1 MSNLARGI
9 ISDMQYDFVA
19 IGDITTDAFI
29 KLKDAEELMNH
40 DVREL
45 CVRFGDKVP
54 YEEMIEVRAV
64 GNAANAAVSAR
75 RIGLSSALIARIGD
89 DQNGK
94 NCRETL
100 TGNGVSDEYVETQ
113 AGMPTNY
120 HYVLWFGAERTI
132 LVKQNSFHYSLPN
145 FETPPKYIYL
155 TSLGESAKDFHH
167 EVAAYC
173 AAHPETKLAFQPGTF
188 QIKLGKDELKDV
200 YAVTEIFFCNK
211 EEAQTILG
219 TSESDVKKLMEGIRA
234 LGPKIVVVTDG
245 PNGSNILEQDGS
257 AWHAPMYPD
266 PAPPVSRTGAGDATA
281 SSTVAFIELGMTP
294 REALLRGLIN
304 AASVVQ
310 GVGAQTK
317 LLPKNQIEEWYAKR
331 PAEFQTTTL

>member
-1 MSNLARGI
+1 
-9 ISDMQYDFVA
+9 MQYDFVA
-19 IGDITTDAFI
+19 IGDMTTDCFI
-29 KLKDAEELMNH
+29 KIKDAEELMDH
-40 DVREL
+40 GVREL

-54 YEEMIEVRAV
+54 FEEAIEVRAV
-64 GNAANAAVSAR
+64 GNAANAAVAAR
-75 RIGLSSALIARIGD
+75 RIGLSAALIARVGD

-113 AGMPTNY
+113 AGLPTNY

-132 LVKQNSFHYSLPN
+132 LVKQNTFSYAMPT
-145 FETPPKYIYL
+145 FEAPPKYFYL
-155 TSLGESAKDFHH
+155 TSLGESAKEFHH
-167 EVAAYC
+167 EIAAYC
-173 AAHPETKLAFQPGTF
+173 AAHPETKLVFQPGTF
-188 QIKLGKDELKDV
+188 QIKLGAEALKDV

-211 EEAQTILG
+211 EEAQTILN
-219 TSESDVKKLMEGIRA
+219 TTESDIKKLMEMLHA

-281 SSTVAFIELGMTP
+281 SSTVAFIEQGLSP

-317 LLPKNQIEEWYAKR
+317 LLSREEIEAWYAKR
-331 PAEFQTTTL
+331 PADFQATILA

>member
-1 MSNLARGI
+1 MK
-9 ISDMQYDFVA
+9 YDFVA

-29 KLKDAEELMNH
+29 KLKDAEELMDH
-40 DVREL
+40 GVREL

-54 YEEMIEVRAV
+54 YEEVIEVRAV
-64 GNAANAAVSAR
+64 GNAANAAVAAQ
-75 RIGLSSALIARIGD
+75 RIGLSSALIARVGD

-113 AGMPTNY
+113 PGLPTNY

-132 LVKQNSFHYSLPN
+132 LVKQTKFTYSMPQ
-145 FETPPKYIYL
+145 FESPPKYFYL
-155 TSLGESAKDFHH
+155 TSLGESAKEFHH
-167 EVAAYC
+167 EIAAYVRE
-173 AAHPETKLAFQPGTF
+173 HPETKLVFQPGTF
-188 QIKLGKDELKDV
+188 QIKLGAEELKDV

-211 EEAQTILG
+211 EEAQTILNS
-219 TSESDVKKLMEGIRA
+219 TESDVKKLMEGVRA

-245 PNGSNILEQDGS
+245 PNGSNILDDSG
-257 AWHAPMYPD
+257 AWHMPMYPD

-281 SSTVAFIELGMTP
+281 STAVSYIIKGLAP
-294 REALLRGLIN
+294 KDALMRGLVN

-317 LLPKNQIEEWYAKR
+317 LLPDAEIEAWYAKA
-331 PAEFQTTTL
+331 PAEFKATSI